1 VVQNWRRSL
10 KGEGR
15 RKKAEKDKVTQGWAD
30 AFRDG
35 YEEYLND

>member
-1 VVQNWRRSL
+1 L

-35 YEEYLND
+35 YERESVFEYLND